1 MINYNNFTNI
11 KNLRNNFQSNQPFKH
26 LVFDDFLSEETCNNV
41 INEFDLNV
49 EETVNYI
56 HFSQNKCGL
65 TKIDNIKNLIQ

>member
-26 LVFDDFLSEETCNNV
+26 LVFDDFLSEETYNNV

-49 EETVNYI
+49 RN
-56 HFSQNKCGL
+56 S
-65 TKIDNIKNLIQ
+65 